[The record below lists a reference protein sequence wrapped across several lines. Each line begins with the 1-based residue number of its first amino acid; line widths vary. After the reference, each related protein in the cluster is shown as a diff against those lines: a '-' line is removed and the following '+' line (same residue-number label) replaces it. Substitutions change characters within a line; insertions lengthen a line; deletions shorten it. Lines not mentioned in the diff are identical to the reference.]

1 MEQTERQKLKEKM
14 GEGARLDEAF
24 TQSFLQEQIVLY
36 FASGETYRARAVTE
50 IEQADRRGE
59 DILANEHVPGGRW
72 LGKWPLAARSAA
84 LALWRTP
91 HSS

>member
-1 MEQTERQKLKEKM
+1 MEEKERQKLKAKM
-14 GEGARLDEAF
+14 DDGVRLDEAF

-36 FASGETYRARAVTE
+36 FASGETYRARAVAE

-59 DILANEHVPGGRW
+59 DIVANEHVPGSRW
-72 LGKWPLAARSAA
+72 LGKWPLAARRAA